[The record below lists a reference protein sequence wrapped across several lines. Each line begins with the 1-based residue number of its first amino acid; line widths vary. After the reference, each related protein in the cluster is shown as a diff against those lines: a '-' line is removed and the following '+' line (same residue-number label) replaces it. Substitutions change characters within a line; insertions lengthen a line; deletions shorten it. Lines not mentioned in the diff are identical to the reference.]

1 MKSDPRI
8 RTAAEQTRVK
18 GEQLQKET
26 GHFYDPFPKYLQ
38 IRAIILRWLAG
49 YEVGDKLP
57 TEGDLAEQFNV
68 SRETIREALRALEQD
83 GTIGR
88 KPRVGTWLAKAVGMP
103 LDNRVTGIIDDFSA
117 MGIATSARL
126 VGQGVVKARPEVV
139 QALKLESED
148 EVFEIRRL
156 RVFNGSPLVLLEASF
171 PVEIG
176 RKVARLRLR
185 TSLFVPA
192 LRRVH
197 DPLVHEEYQ
206 EIDAAVA
213 TKETADLLQMPA
225 EVPMLLVKRLFVDKD
240 HKPVVFFVSH
250 FRSDRYYYTVN
261 LPKARGAGK
270 ALTSRHGRRSRH
282 GSHS

>member
-1 MKSDPRI
+1 MLRNS
-8 RTAAEQTRVK
+8 TSAEKPYARRCTRWN
-18 GEQLQKET
+18 ET
-26 GHFYDPFPKYLQ
+26 ERSG
-38 IRAIILRWLAG
+38 A
-49 YEVGDKLP
+49 
-57 TEGDLAEQFNV
+57 
-68 SRETIREALRALEQD
+68 SREF
-83 GTIGR
+83 
-88 KPRVGTWLAKAVGMP
+88 GTWLAKPVRMP
-103 LDNRVTGIIDDFSA
+103 LDNRITGIIDDFSA

-139 QALKLESED
+139 AALKLEGGD
-148 EVFEIRRL
+148 DAFEIRRL
-156 RVFNGSPLVLLEASF
+156 RLFNGSPLVLLEASF

-206 EIDAAVA
+206 QIDAAVA
-213 TKETADLLQMPA
+213 TRETANLLRMPA
-225 EVPMLLVKRLFVDKD
+225 GVPMLLVKRLFVDKD

-270 ALTSRHGRRSRH
+270 ALAPRNGRRSRQT
-282 GSHS
+282 SHS